1 MHLATVPQ
9 MSING
14 QVIVILLLAY
24 HQNDTKNEF
33 PQSGGVRKLIGKVC
47 IRTQGVCTY
56 CLFTTWKCVPLV
68 DLFNGLLWAGRNG
81 L

>member
-24 HQNDTKNEF
+24 HQNGTKNEF
-33 PQSGGVRKLIGKVC
+33 PQSGGVRKLIGKIC
-47 IRTQGVCTY
+47 IGVCS
-56 CLFTTWKCVPLV
+56 
-68 DLFNGLLWAGRNG
+68 LLLAYHLEMCASSGSV
-81 L
+81 

>member
-1 MHLATVPQ
+1 MHLATEPQ

-33 PQSGGVRKLIGKVC
+33 PQSGGVRKLIGKIC
-47 IRTQGVCTY
+47 IRTQGVC
-56 CLFTTWKCVPLV
+56 
-68 DLFNGLLWAGRNG
+68 GLLLAYHLEMCASSGSV
-81 L
+81 